1 MNMSHEGRINAL
13 FVLCPWQHLQL
24 FVFMLVSGDFGST
37 VWSLLVSQDLL
48 GTLERQLWN
57 QS

>member
-13 FVLCPWQHLQL
+13 FVLCPWQHLQH

-48 GTLERQLWN
+48 GTLERQL
-57 QS
+57 